1 MLSGNGR
8 HRRPRQAPALLVAA
22 GVTGSAIAIPL
33 LGATG
38 ASAASGTTWDQVAE
52 CESGGFWSADTGNGR
67 YGGLQLTQ
75 ENWEKYGGLDYATT
89 ADQAS
94 RSQQIAVAEKVLADQ
109 GVGVWSTCGLLH
121 NLGGDSGP
129 ADVDTGVADDS
140 SDSGGASGSS
150 GASDSSDSTGSTG
163 SAKSAD
169 GTDSTRSDGSKESTE
184 STESSDASAKALD
197 GSTKA
202 TTEPDAGSDAADSTD
217 SGDSGT
223 GTGTGSKESGSANTD
238 DSSQADGSAA
248 DDDVDGGSG
257 RHRGASADEG
267 ADTGSG
273 ADKADGATSGRHA
286 SRDGGAS
293 SEGAEGAYTVR
304 VGDSLTGIVNSLGLN
319 GGWRTLYSENER
331 TVGTDPDLILPGQT
345 LEVGAETGEK

>member
-75 ENWEKYGGLDYATT
+75 ANWEKYGGLEYAKT
-89 ADQAS
+89 ADLAS

-121 NLGGDSGP
+121 NLGGDSGS
-129 ADVDTGVADDS
+129 ADVDTGVVDDASNSGDGSGTSGS
-140 SDSGGASGSS
+140 SDSSASPDSAGSADSAKSTDDADS
-150 GASDSSDSTGSTG
+150 GDGSGKRAASPDASADTADGSAKATTDTDSADSTGSG
-163 SAKSAD
+163 D
-169 GTDSTRSDGSKESTE
+169 GDGDSRESDGGTSDDARRSDGSA
-184 STESSDASAKALD
+184 ASED
-197 GSTKA
+197 G
-202 TTEPDAGSDAADSTD
+202 E
-217 SGDSGT
+217 SGT
-223 GTGTGSKESGSANTD
+223 
-238 DSSQADGSAA
+238 
-248 DDDVDGGSG
+248 G
-257 RHRGASADEG
+257 RHRGASAEEG
-267 ADTGSG
+267 SGTDTGSATESG
-273 ADKADGATSGRHA
+273 DGSRADGASSGRHA

-293 SEGAEGAYTVR
+293 REAVEGAYTVR
-304 VGDSLTGIVNSLGLN
+304 VGDSLTGIVNSLGLD
-319 GGWRTLYSENER
+319 GGWRSLYSENER

-345 LEVGAETGEK
+345 LEVGAETGKK

>member
-75 ENWEKYGGLDYATT
+75 ANWEKYGGLEYAKT
-89 ADQAS
+89 ADLAS

-121 NLGGDSGP
+121 NLGGDSGS
-129 ADVDTGVADDS
+129 ADVDTGVVDDASSSGDGSGTSGS
-140 SDSGGASGSS
+140 SDSSASPDSAGSADSAKSTDDADS
-150 GASDSSDSTGSTG
+150 GDGSGKRAASPDASADTADGSAKATTDTDSADSTGSG
-163 SAKSAD
+163 D
-169 GTDSTRSDGSKESTE
+169 GDGDSRESDGGTSDDARRSDGSA
-184 STESSDASAKALD
+184 ASED
-197 GSTKA
+197 G
-202 TTEPDAGSDAADSTD
+202 E
-217 SGDSGT
+217 SGT
-223 GTGTGSKESGSANTD
+223 
-238 DSSQADGSAA
+238 
-248 DDDVDGGSG
+248 G
-257 RHRGASADEG
+257 RHRGASAKEG
-267 ADTGSG
+267 SGTDTGSATESG
-273 ADKADGATSGRHA
+273 DGSRADGASSGRHA

-293 SEGAEGAYTVR
+293 REAVEGAYTVR
-304 VGDSLTGIVNSLGLN
+304 VGDSLTGIVNSLGLD
-319 GGWRTLYSENER
+319 GGWRSLYSENER

-345 LEVGAETGEK
+345 LEVGAETGKK

>member
-52 CESGGFWSADTGNGR
+52 CESGGSWSADTGNER

-75 ENWEKYGGLDYATT
+75 ANWEKYGGLDYATT

-121 NLGGDSGP
+121 NLGGDSGS
-129 ADVDTGVADDS
+129 ADVDTGVAGDSAS
-140 SDSGGASGSS
+140 SDSSS
-150 GASDSSDSTGSTG
+150 EASDSSGLSDSSKSTDSADSAKSTDSTKSGDSTDSTGSDRADESDKSSESSDSSVNVPEGSTKAETGTG
-163 SAKSAD
+163 S
-169 GTDSTRSDGSKESTE
+169 GDSTASGSENPDDSSRSDGSS
-184 STESSDASAKALD
+184 
-197 GSTKA
+197 
-202 TTEPDAGSDAADSTD
+202 AADD
-217 SGDSGT
+217 SDSGT
-223 GTGTGSKESGSANTD
+223 G
-238 DSSQADGSAA
+238 
-248 DDDVDGGSG
+248 
-257 RHRGASADEG
+257 RHRGVSADEDAG
-267 ADTGSG
+267 AD
-273 ADKADGATSGRHA
+273 ADADAGATDGSHTDSASSGRHA
-286 SRDGGAS
+286 SRGGDAAR
-293 SEGAEGAYTVR
+293 EVVDGAYTVQ
-304 VGDSLTGIVNSLGLN
+304 VGDSLTGIVNSLGLG
-319 GGWRTLYSENER
+319 GGWRDLYAENEG

>member
-75 ENWEKYGGLDYATT
+75 ANWEKYGGLEYAKT
-89 ADQAS
+89 ADLAS

-121 NLGGDSGP
+121 NLGGDSGS
-129 ADVDTGVADDS
+129 ADVDTGVVDDASNSGDGSGTSGS
-140 SDSGGASGSS
+140 SDSSASPDSAGSADSAKSTDDADS
-150 GASDSSDSTGSTG
+150 GDGSGKRAASPDASVDTADGSAKATTDTDSADSTGSG
-163 SAKSAD
+163 D
-169 GTDSTRSDGSKESTE
+169 GDGDSRESDGGTSDDARRSDGSA
-184 STESSDASAKALD
+184 ASED
-197 GSTKA
+197 G
-202 TTEPDAGSDAADSTD
+202 E
-217 SGDSGT
+217 SGT
-223 GTGTGSKESGSANTD
+223 
-238 DSSQADGSAA
+238 
-248 DDDVDGGSG
+248 G
-257 RHRGASADEG
+257 RHRGASAEEG
-267 ADTGSG
+267 SGTDTGSATESG
-273 ADKADGATSGRHA
+273 DGSRADGASSGRHA

-293 SEGAEGAYTVR
+293 REAVEGAYTVR
-304 VGDSLTGIVNSLGLN
+304 VGDSLTGIVNSLGLD
-319 GGWRTLYSENER
+319 GGWRSLYSENER

-345 LEVGAETGEK
+345 LEVGAETGKK

>member
-52 CESGGFWSADTGNGR
+52 CESGASWSADTGNGR

-75 ENWEKYGGLDYATT
+75 ANWEKYGGLDYATS

-109 GVGVWSTCGLLH
+109 GVGVWATCGLLH
-121 NLGGDSGP
+121 NLGGDSGS
-129 ADVDTGVADDS
+129 ADVDTGVVDDS
-140 SDSGGASGSS
+140 TKSGSSSDASGSS
-150 GASDSSDSTGSTG
+150 GSSSSSGSTD
-163 SAKSAD
+163 ATDPDKSAD
-169 GTDSTRSDGSKESTE
+169 GTGSGESTD
-184 STESSDASAKALD
+184 SKDSQDSAGSSESSASPPGTFE
-197 GSTKA
+197 GSTK
-202 TTEPDAGSDAADSTD
+202 TKPGTDSDDSTD
-217 SGDSGT
+217 SG
-223 GTGTGSKESGSANTD
+223 SANSD
-238 DSSQADGSAA
+238 KSAQNDNSST
-248 DDDVDGGSG
+248 VDGGEGGTG
-257 RHRGASADEG
+257 RHRGTSADESAGTG
-267 ADTGSG
+267 AG
-273 ADKADGATSGRHA
+273 AGKDADGTPRADSTPSGRHA
-286 SRDGGAS
+286 SRGGDAAR
-293 SEGAEGAYTVR
+293 EAAEGAYTVR
-304 VGDSLTGIVNSLGLN
+304 VGDSLTGIVNSLGLD
-319 GGWRTLYSENER
+319 GGWRGLYAENET

>member
-52 CESGGFWSADTGNGR
+52 CESGGSWSADTGNER

-75 ENWEKYGGLDYATT
+75 ANWEKYGGLDYATT

-121 NLGGDSGP
+121 NLGGDSGS
-129 ADVDTGVADDS
+129 ADVDTGVAGDS
-140 SDSGGASGSS
+140 ASSS
-150 GASDSSDSTGSTG
+150 GASDSFGLSDASKSTDST
-163 SAKSAD
+163 KSGD
-169 GTDSTRSDGSKESTE
+169 STDSTRSDRSDESG
-184 STESSDASAKALD
+184 ESSESSESPDSSD
-197 GSTKA
+197 SSVNVPEGSTKA
-202 TTEPDAGSDAADSTD
+202 ETGTGSGDSTASGSEDPDDPSRSDGSSAADD
-217 SGDSGT
+217 SDSGT
-223 GTGTGSKESGSANTD
+223 G
-238 DSSQADGSAA
+238 
-248 DDDVDGGSG
+248 
-257 RHRGASADEG
+257 RHRGTSADEDAG
-267 ADTGSG
+267 ADADAG
-273 ADKADGATSGRHA
+273 AGATDGSRTDSASSGRHA
-286 SRDGGAS
+286 SRGGDAAR
-293 SEGAEGAYTVR
+293 EVVDGAYTVQ
-304 VGDSLTGIVNSLGLN
+304 VGDSLTGIVNSLGLG
-319 GGWRTLYSENER
+319 GGWRDLYAENEG

>member
-75 ENWEKYGGLDYATT
+75 ANWEKYGGLEYAKT
-89 ADQAS
+89 ADLAS

-121 NLGGDSGP
+121 NLGGDSGS

-140 SDSGGASGSS
+140 SNSGEGSGSS
-150 GASDSSDSTGSTG
+150 GSPDSSASRDSAGSADSAKATDDADSGDGSGKRPASPTPSADADADDG
-163 SAKSAD
+163 SAKAATESDSAD
-169 GTDSTRSDGSKESTE
+169 SVDGDGDSRESGGGKSD
-184 STESSDASAKALD
+184 DARQGD
-197 GSTKA
+197 GSTA
-202 TTEPDAGSDAADSTD
+202 SDD
-217 SGDSGT
+217 GESGT
-223 GTGTGSKESGSANTD
+223 
-238 DSSQADGSAA
+238 
-248 DDDVDGGSG
+248 G

-267 ADTGSG
+267 SGTDTGSAAESG
-273 ADKADGATSGRHA
+273 DGSRADGASSGRHA

-293 SEGAEGAYTVR
+293 REAVEGAYTVR
-304 VGDSLTGIVNSLGLN
+304 VGDSLTGIVDSLGLD
-319 GGWRTLYSENER
+319 GGWRSLYAENER

-345 LEVGAETGEK
+345 LEVGAETGKK

>member
-38 ASAASGTTWDQVAE
+38 ASAADGTTWDQVAE

-75 ENWEKYGGLDYATT
+75 ANWEKYGGLDYAAS

-109 GVGVWSTCGLLH
+109 GVGVWATCGLLH
-121 NLGGDSGP
+121 NLGGDSGS
-129 ADVDTGVADDS
+129 ADVDTGVA
-140 SDSGGASGSS
+140 G
-150 GASDSSDSTGSTG
+150 
-163 SAKSAD
+163 
-169 GTDSTRSDGSKESTE
+169 
-184 STESSDASAKALD
+184 
-197 GSTKA
+197 
-202 TTEPDAGSDAADSTD
+202 DSTD
-217 SGDSGT
+217 SGDSSSSS
-223 GTGTGSKESGSANTD
+223 GSSNSSDSSESSGSAGEADEADSAKSADSVDSDTSGDSTPEAFEGSTKAKAGTGADTD
-238 DSSQADGSAA
+238 SDGTAGSDGSTASGGAKADKSTQSDSSS
-248 DDDVDGGSG
+248 VDEGEGGTG
-257 RHRGASADEG
+257 RHRGASADES
-267 ADTGSG
+267 ASG
-273 ADKADGATSGRHA
+273 AEVGTDAADGSRPADPTPSGRHA
-286 SRDGGAS
+286 SRGGDGAGESAD
-293 SEGAEGAYTVR
+293 GAYTVR
-304 VGDSLTGIVNSLGLN
+304 AGDSLTRIANSLDLT
-319 GGWRTLYSENER
+319 GGWRELYAENEG

>member
-75 ENWEKYGGLDYATT
+75 ANWEKYGGLEYAKT
-89 ADQAS
+89 ADLAS

-109 GVGVWSTCGLLH
+109 GVGVWFTCGLLH
-121 NLGGDSGP
+121 NLGGDSGS
-129 ADVDTGVADDS
+129 ADVDTGVVDDASNSGDGSGTSGS
-140 SDSGGASGSS
+140 SDSSASPDSAGSADSAKSTDDADS
-150 GASDSSDSTGSTG
+150 GDGSGKRAASPDASADTADGSAKATTDTDSADSTGSG
-163 SAKSAD
+163 D
-169 GTDSTRSDGSKESTE
+169 GDGDSRESDGGTSDDARRSDGSA
-184 STESSDASAKALD
+184 ASED
-197 GSTKA
+197 G
-202 TTEPDAGSDAADSTD
+202 E
-217 SGDSGT
+217 SGT
-223 GTGTGSKESGSANTD
+223 
-238 DSSQADGSAA
+238 
-248 DDDVDGGSG
+248 G
-257 RHRGASADEG
+257 RHRGASAEEG
-267 ADTGSG
+267 SGTDTGSATESG
-273 ADKADGATSGRHA
+273 DGSRADGASSGRHA

-293 SEGAEGAYTVR
+293 REAVEGAYTVR
-304 VGDSLTGIVNSLGLN
+304 VGDSLTGIVNSLGLD
-319 GGWRTLYSENER
+319 GGWRSLYSENER

-345 LEVGAETGEK
+345 LEVGAETGKK